1 MKKPRIFLIGLLAG
15 IVVGGIVVFLL
26 SQRCS
31 RGSAPPPPD
40 TAAVILPDSSGKPVS
55 PELPPETGEAEP
67 TRDTTWMTDTIHVP
81 IPLWSIQ
88 LVDYRNKT
96 LKIAAVR
103 PKKDSVEVYSATW
116 YAPGGFQV
124 REERGKIVVDT
135 FPCLAVVEPIEKVKK
150 KWLHWELDLGTTLAD
165 WEVAVDTN
173 INLNIKPY
181 LAVGVTLGPIKLWR
195 SWLSLVPARVL
206 LTHGTLGFSAF
217 IRVSF

>member
-1 MKKPRIFLIGLLAG
+1 MKKPLRIFLIAFLSG
-15 IVVGGIVVFLL
+15 IAIGGIVMFLL

-31 RGSAPPPPD
+31 RGPVSLPPD
-40 TAAVILPDSSGKPVS
+40 TAAVILPDSSGKPVP

-67 TRDTTWMTDTIHVP
+67 TRDTTWMTDTMHVP
-81 IPLWSIQ
+81 IPLWSIK

-103 PKKDSVEVYSATW
+103 PIKDSVEVYSATW

-135 FPCLAVVEPIEKVKK
+135 FPCLAVVEPVEKVKK

-165 WEVAVDTN
+165 WEADTN

-181 LAVGVTLGPIKLWR
+181 LAVGVALGPIKLGR
-195 SWLSLVPARVL
+195 SWLSLVPARVS

>member
-1 MKKPRIFLIGLLAG
+1 M
-15 IVVGGIVVFLL
+15 FLL

-31 RGSAPPPPD
+31 RGSAPPPLD
-40 TAAVILPDSSGKPVS
+40 TAAVILPDSSGKPVP
-55 PELPPETGEAEP
+55 PELPSKTGEAEP
-67 TRDTTWMTDTIHVP
+67 TRDTTWMTDTMHVP
-81 IPLWSIQ
+81 LPLWSIQ

-135 FPCLAVVEPIEKVKK
+135 FPCPAVVEDLVKK
-150 KWLHWELDLGTTLAD
+150 KWLRWELDLGTTLAD
-165 WEVAVDTN
+165 WETVIDTS
-173 INLNIKPY
+173 INFNIKPY
-181 LAVGVTLGPIKLWR
+181 LAVGVALGPIKLGR
-195 SWLSLVPARVL
+195 SWLSLVPARVS